1 MFDLTTINNII
12 REKSRRVKMY
22 SVDAGLLAENIH
34 ALLKFDEDGFLLQ
47 AENWDHEIAQ
57 QIAQQN
63 GVPELEAKHLNVV
76 QFIRDYYFELG
87 GFVTPRRICSEMKV
101 DKVEMKRFFGSCTN
115 AWKIAGLPNPGEEA
129 KTYMN

>member
-1 MFDLTTINNII
+1 
-12 REKSRRVKMY
+12 MY
-22 SVDAGLLAENIH
+22 SVDTGLLAENVH
-34 ALLKFDEDGFLLQ
+34 VFLKFDEDGFLLQ
-47 AENWDHEIAQ
+47 PENWNYETAQ

-63 GVPELEAKHLNVV
+63 GVLELDNTHLKVV

-87 GFVTPRRICSEMKV
+87 GFVTPRRICLEMDVDKIEMKN
-101 DKVEMKRFFGSCTN
+101 FFGSCIN

>member
-1 MFDLTTINNII
+1 
-12 REKSRRVKMY
+12 MY
-22 SVDAGLLAENIH
+22 SVDAGLLAENVH
-34 ALLKFDEDGFLLQ
+34 VLLKFDEDGFLFQ
-47 AENWDHEIAQ
+47 SENWDYDTAQ

-63 GVPELEAKHLNVV
+63 GVQELGSRHMKVV

-87 GFVTPRRICSEMKV
+87 GFVTPRRICSEMDV
-101 DKVEMKRFFGSCTN
+101 DKTEMKNFFGSCLN